1 MLELNLHKQY
11 ADSGNEALIQEMI
24 ELYIGQ
30 IRPEAEK
37 LRGFQYAASMIECS
51 DGTEYMGGCD
61 DDIRVLIQEPYTRE
75 QSEISITEQPAV
87 ISNTK

>member
-1 MLELNLHKQY
+1 MSDLAKQY
-11 ADSGNEALIQEMI
+11 ADSGNETLIQEMI
-24 ELYIGQ
+24 ELYIGE

-37 LRGFQYAASMIECS
+37 LRDFQYAVIYMIECS
-51 DGTEYMGGCD
+51 DGSEYMGGCD

-75 QSEISITEQPAV
+75 QSEISITEQPVV